1 MDSFEGAK
9 ITGTTSVF
17 GCMAYPAGHVR
28 APMIFNKIF
37 AERKLDNVMVALSIP
52 PEGLAASVAGLRA
65 LSNFKGAAVTIPH
78 KMPLAALCD
87 ELGSGAQAAEA
98 VNAIAFTA
106 DRRLIGDNFDGKGF
120 VAGLRGENPCGDAEA
135 EIFMGKRVLLVGAG
149 GAARAIALALAECD
163 LAQIDITNRTPENA
177 EKAVR
182 LAKKIV
188 PEARMQTIAQDKIDF
203 ASYDMV
209 INATPLGLHDSD
221 PHPFDVGLLSKTCLV
236 CDIIMVPERTALIDA
251 AEARGLRVHLGR
263 HMLDYQMQLI
273 GEFIGAI

>member
-1 MDSFEGAK
+1 MDSFEGYK
-9 ITGTTSVF
+9 ITGTTSIF

-52 PEGLAASVAGLRA
+52 PEGLAASVAGLAA

-87 ELGSGAQAAEA
+87 ELGAGAQAAEA
-98 VNAIAFTA
+98 VNAIAFTP

-120 VAGLRGENPCGDAEA
+120 VAGLRGENPCGDAEGK
-135 EIFMGKRVLLVGAG
+135 IFTNKKVLLVGAG

-163 LAQIDITNRTPENA
+163 LDQIDITNRTPENA

-182 LAKKIV
+182 LARKLCQR
-188 PEARMQTIAQDKIDF
+188 PECR
-203 ASYDMV
+203 
-209 INATPLGLHDSD
+209 PL
-221 PHPFDVGLLSKTCLV
+221 
-236 CDIIMVPERTALIDA
+236 R
-251 AEARGLRVHLGR
+251 
-263 HMLDYQMQLI
+263 QMI
-273 GEFIGAI
+273 